1 MSLRLQALILVICVI
16 ILLYFVDMIRK
27 DKISLKYSLPW
38 LAALAAVM
46 FLVVFPQFITW
57 FAQLLGV
64 ATPMNAIFFIAILM
78 MLVFI
83 FLISLSSSRNAQRVI
98 RLVQEVALLKKALAD
113 QEGNR
118 QKDEEHIC
126 GI

>member
-27 DKISLKYSLPW
+27 DKISLKYALPW

-46 FLVVFPQFITW
+46 LLVVSPQFITW

-64 ATPMNAIFFIAILM
+64 ATPMNAIFFITILM
-78 MLVFI
+78 MLMFI
-83 FLISLSSSRNAQRVI
+83 FLISLSSSRNAQRVV
-98 RLVQEVALLKKALAD
+98 RLVQEVALLKKELAD
-113 QEGNR
+113 QDRNR
-118 QKDEEHIC
+118 QQDEEYT
-126 GI
+126 